1 MVNYNN
7 GKIYVIRPIIEH
19 DEGDVYVG
27 STTKKYLSQRMQQ
40 HKKEYTNYQSG
51 KPNGRYTVFNI
62 YDKYGIN
69 NCDIFLI
76 ENVNANSKDE
86 LHTREG
92 HHIRNI
98 KCVNKMIAGGCT
110 REEYLQKKKQERER
124 NKERC
129 RLYTLSRL
137 AEKYKCPCGGRY
149 SLDGIH
155 NHKKTK
161 IHLKYLQAINTDD
174 NITIL

>member
-1 MVNYNN
+1 M
-7 GKIYVIRPIIEH
+7 RPIIEH
-19 DEGDVYVG
+19 DEGDVYVR
-27 STTKKYLSQRMQQ
+27 STTKNYLSQRMQQ

-110 REEYLQKKKQERER
+110 REEYLQKKKQSRER
-124 NKERC
+124 NKRTTE
-129 RLYTLSRL
+129 LYDLSKK
-137 AEKYKCPCGGRY
+137 EKVDCPCGGHYTIRQ
-149 SLDGIH
+149 
-155 NHKKTK
+155 KTYHIK
-161 IHLKYLQAINTDD
+161 TGIHLKYIQSIIKNE
-174 NITIL
+174 NIITL